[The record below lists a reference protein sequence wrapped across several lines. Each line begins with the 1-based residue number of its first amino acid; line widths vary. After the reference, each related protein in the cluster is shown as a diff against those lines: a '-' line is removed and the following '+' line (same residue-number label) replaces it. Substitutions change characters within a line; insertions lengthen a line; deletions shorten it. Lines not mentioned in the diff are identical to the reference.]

1 MARTEA
7 PRADAADAADVE
19 FAGGAPARR
28 KFTASVQASGEF
40 AAGHQIFPTDRIPMK
55 TLYTAEALASGEGRD
70 GTAVT
75 KDGKLSV
82 NLASPVELGGNGEGT
97 NPEQLFAAGYA
108 ACFHSALRLVGRQTK
123 ADLTDSA
130 VAAKIHLGA
139 LADGP
144 GYGIAAEL
152 EIALPAVDRKTAE
165 DLVARAH
172 EVCPYSNATRGNIT
186 VDIKIL
192 EVAA

>member
-1 MARTEA
+1 
-7 PRADAADAADVE
+7 
-19 FAGGAPARR
+19 
-28 KFTASVQASGEF
+28 
-40 AAGHQIFPTDRIPMK
+40 MK
-55 TLYTAEALASGEGRD
+55 PLYTAEALASGEGRD
-70 GTAVT
+70 GTAQT
-75 KDGKLSV
+75 SDGKLNV
-82 NLASPVELGGNGEGT
+82 TLASPVELGGNGEGT

-108 ACFHSALRLVGRQTK
+108 ACFHSALRLVGRQHK

-130 VAAKIHLGA
+130 VAARIHLGA
-139 LADGP
+139 LDGGK

-152 EIALPAVDRKTAE
+152 EIALPAVDRETAE
-165 DLVARAH
+165 TLVAKAH